1 MSRVTHVNES
11 FACSIWMVPVCVYV
25 GECKRERQGED
36 GGRRGWGERG
46 VLQDSF

>member
-1 MSRVTHVNES
+1 
-11 FACSIWMVPVCVYV
+11 V